1 MPKITYIDKNG
12 AEHVLDVPVGYS
24 LMEGAYNAGLAGMEA
39 ECGGACACA
48 TCHSYIDTEFT
59 ERVPPIQDDEDTML
73 GMANGRKPTSRLT
86 CQIHVTEEMEGVVV
100 RIGNN

>member
-1 MPKITYIDKNG
+1 MPKIIYIDKNG
-12 AEHVLDVPVGYS
+12 DAHELEVPVGYS

-48 TCHSYIDTEFT
+48 TCHSYIDTEFAD
-59 ERVPPIQDDEDTML
+59 RMPPVHDDEDTML

-100 RIGNN
+100 SIGDN